1 MAGNGE
7 ATIREQHNRQWGFR
21 EGDERSLGDLLS
33 ELTRDLSTL
42 LRKELE
48 LARVETTEKISNATQ
63 SIVWMIAG
71 GLIAYTGVIALV
83 IAAIVVLAGLVPLWL
98 SALIVGLLLVVVGAI
113 AIQSG
118 RSTLRHLSVVPE
130 KTLESIKEDA
140 ELVKEKIT

>member
-1 MAGNGE
+1 
-7 ATIREQHNRQWGFR
+7 
-21 EGDERSLGDLLS
+21 
-33 ELTRDLSTL
+33 
-42 LRKELE
+42 
-48 LARVETTEKISNATQ
+48 
-63 SIVWMIAG
+63 MIAG

-83 IAAIVVLAGLVPLWL
+83 IAAIVAFAGLVPLWL

-140 ELVKEKIT
+140 ELVKEKMT

>member
-7 ATIREQHNRQWGFR
+7 ATIREQPNRQWDFR

-33 ELTRDLSTL
+33 ELTTDLSTL
-42 LRKELE
+42 LRKEIE

-71 GLIAYTGVIALV
+71 GLIVYTGVIALV
-83 IAAIVVLAGLVPLWL
+83 FTAIVALAGLVPLWL

-140 ELVKEKIT
+140 ELVKEKMT

>member
-7 ATIREQHNRQWGFR
+7 ATIREQPNRQWVMQ

-42 LRKELE
+42 MRKEIE

-83 IAAIVVLAGLVPLWL
+83 IAVIVALAGLVPLWL
-98 SALIVGLLLVVVGAI
+98 SALIVGVLLVVVGTI
-113 AIQSG
+113 AINSG
-118 RSTLRHLSVVPE
+118 RSALRHLSVVPE

>member
-1 MAGNGE
+1 
-7 ATIREQHNRQWGFR
+7 
-21 EGDERSLGDLLS
+21 LS
-33 ELTRDLSTL
+33 F
-42 LRKELE
+42 E

-83 IAAIVVLAGLVPLWL
+83 IAVIVALAGLVPLWL
-98 SALIVGLLLVVVGAI
+98 SAQIVGVLLVVVGAI
-113 AIQSG
+113 AINSG
-118 RSTLRHLSVVPE
+118 RSALRHLSVVPE